1 MLPNLRGEIW
11 VVSEELTSKY
21 IEKSTQLCKHNSDN
35 SLSRKFSTIN
45 IMLRY
50 RRINS
55 VFFTDTLLAQ
65 TTPSTCVN
73 KYAHIYVSEK
83 GLVMIYP
90 MKYQSEF
97 NDTLHC
103 FCKDIRVPVY
113 LVMDGHMA

>member
-65 TTPSTCVN
+65 TTPSTCGN
-73 KYAHIYVSEK
+73 KYAHIYISEK
-83 GLVMIYP
+83 GLVMIYL